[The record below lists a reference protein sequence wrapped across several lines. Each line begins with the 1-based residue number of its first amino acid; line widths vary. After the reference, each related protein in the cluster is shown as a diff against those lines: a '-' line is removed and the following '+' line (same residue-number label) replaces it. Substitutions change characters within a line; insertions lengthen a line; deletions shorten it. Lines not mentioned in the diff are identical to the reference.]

1 MAEQTTAAEQ
11 HVTSTHRIVVGVDG
25 SAASIE
31 ALHWAARIGTAI
43 GVQID
48 AVAAF
53 DCPTSYFGY
62 SATAGA
68 LDADHDVAQV
78 LHDAVTKAYG
88 DTKPDGLRMLVR
100 AGHSPS
106 KVLLDVSGDAEMLV
120 VGGRGHGHGHGHFM
134 GLPLGSVALAC
145 AEHAVC
151 PVVVV
156 HAGHSPRQ
164 G

>member
-11 HVTSTHRIVVGVDG
+11 HVTSAHRIVVGVDG

-31 ALHWAARIGTAI
+31 ALHWAARVGTAI

-53 DCPTSYFGY
+53 EYPASYFGY
-62 SATAGA
+62 SATSGV

-78 LHDAVTKAYG
+78 LHDTVTKAYG
-88 DTKPDGLRMLVR
+88 DAKPDGLRLLVH

-106 KVLLDVSGDAEMLV
+106 KVLLDLSGEAEMLV
-120 VGGRGHGHGHGHFM
+120 VGGRGHGGFM
-134 GLPLGSVALAC
+134 GLPLGSVSLAC
-145 AEHAVC
+145 AEHARC

-156 HAGHSPRQ
+156 HPGYAPPPK
-164 G
+164 

>member
-1 MAEQTTAAEQ
+1 MAEQSTAAGQ
-11 HVTSTHRIVVGVDG
+11 RVTSAPRIVVGVDG

-31 ALHWAARIGTAI
+31 ALHWAARIGIAI

-53 DCPTSYFGY
+53 EYPASYFGY
-62 SATAGA
+62 SATSGA

-88 DTKPDGLRMLVR
+88 DAKPDGLRLLVH

-106 KVLLDVSGDAEMLV
+106 KVLLDVSGEAEMLV
-120 VGGRGHGHGHGHFM
+120 VGGRAHGGFM
-134 GLPLGSVALAC
+134 GLPLGSVAMAC

-164 G
+164 T